1 MFDFLKKPEFD
12 ANAAREFWAWFIERE
27 DWIIDCIA
35 HHKAD
40 FIWELDARLKP
51 VFPYF
56 KKELEF
62 QLGFQDGKGEFFFF
76 HFGNKALTRDGQ
88 ALGSLMPREL
98 SGRWTFLLE
107 K

>member
-1 MFDFLKKPEFD
+1 MFDFLKKPQFD

-51 VFPYF
+51 VFPHF

-76 HFGNKALTRDGQ
+76 HFGNKALMQDGQ
-88 ALGSLMPREL
+88 ALGSLMPQEL